1 MNEAL
6 RVCEQLLHFSE
17 EARAVFLGEDER
29 AILRA
34 IEARETIIDR
44 LIGLEYRIDL
54 VLDANDEYACGG
66 ALPEEAESARL
77 KARDILGAVMGMD
90 VRAMRHV
97 RLKNAEI
104 QGRDAQGEKQK
115 ASFRLHQG
123 QCGALLP
130 RQLRLYQIAV
140 FPARR
145 PPKQK
150 GHVCR
155 LYD

>member
-1 MNEAL
+1 MPYCEANAPSLPELMNEAL

-97 RLKNAEI
+97 RL
-104 QGRDAQGEKQK
+104 RMQK
-115 ASFRLHQG
+115 DKDETLKARNKKHLSAYIRASAAPCSRG
-123 QCGALLP
+123 S
-130 RQLRLYQIAV
+130 
-140 FPARR
+140 
-145 PPKQK
+145 
-150 GHVCR
+150 
-155 LYD
+155 YDYIK